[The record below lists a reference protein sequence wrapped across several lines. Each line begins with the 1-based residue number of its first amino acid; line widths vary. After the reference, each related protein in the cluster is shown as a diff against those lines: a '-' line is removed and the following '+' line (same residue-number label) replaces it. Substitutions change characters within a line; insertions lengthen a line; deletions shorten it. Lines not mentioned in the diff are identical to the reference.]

1 MPTRDSRR
9 WALLGLGA
17 ASLLLCPLALPQQD
31 VKPTWDGSA
40 LRLRAGN
47 VHFLSGRALDIIRN
61 GRAVAYDFQLSLLA
75 NGATVRR
82 SLQRFVISYDL
93 WEERFR
99 VTRLA
104 SGNLPRLA
112 ASNLTLSAAEAWA
125 VENLSLATEG
135 LASTTPYTVQLE
147 VRAEPEAD
155 TSAAAQ
161 AERGISLAALVEI
174 FSRPARSQQQKWS
187 VQAAPATLDQMRTQ
201 GGR

>member
-1 MPTRDSRR
+1 MPSRNRRR

-31 VKPTWDGSA
+31 VSPIWDGTS

-104 SGNLPRLA
+104 SGNIPRLA
-112 ASNLTLSAAEAWA
+112 ASNLTLPAAEAWA
-125 VENLSLATEG
+125 LENLSMATEG
-135 LASTTPYTVQLE
+135 LATTQPFTVQLE

-155 TSAAAQ
+155 TSLAAQ
-161 AERGISLAALVEI
+161 SERGISLAALVEI
-174 FSRPARSQQQKWS
+174 FSRPARTQQQKWN
-187 VQAAPATLDQMRTQ
+187 VQAGPATLEQIRAK